1 MGQSTVADG
10 SGLQNLIDTLSEQP
24 DPRLTPETIGRLR
37 RELAERQRGE
47 QALRDSE
54 SRMRA
59 ILTSAVD
66 GIITIDDRG
75 IMELVNPAA
84 ERLFGYSAA
93 EMIGRNVSMLM
104 PNPYRDQHDQ
114 YIENYK
120 RTRQPKIIG
129 IGREVTGLRK
139 DGSTFPMD
147 LGVSEVQL
155 GSRRIFTGI
164 VRDITERKRVEDELR
179 GAKEQA
185 EAANRAKDHFLAVL
199 SHELRT
205 PLTPVLATMSYV
217 ETNPDIPLELK
228 EELSTMRRNVEM
240 EARLIDDLLDLTRIS
255 RGKIELH
262 CEVIDAH
269 ASLRSALEIC
279 QGDIEAKDL
288 VVSIGLRAKRQHVLA
303 DPARLQQIFWNII
316 KNAVKFTPAGG
327 QISLRSINDGTM
339 LRIQVIDTGIGIETE
354 ALPRIFNAFE
364 QGERTVTRRFGGLG
378 LGLAISRALVDAHKG
393 RLWAESDGKDLGAT
407 FTVELEVS
415 PEEVMPTASA
425 AAAASGVRPPPRKNL
440 KILLVEDHED
450 TLRVMATL
458 LRRYGYDV
466 RTAGTVHRALELAE
480 QEHFDLLISDLGL
493 PDGSGLDVMREVKS
507 HYRMKGIALS
517 GFGMEEDLRRS
528 MDAGFEQHLTKPVNI
543 QALENLIR
551 RVAS

>member
-185 EAANRAKDHFLAVL
+185 EAANRAK
-199 SHELRT
+199 EIGR
-205 PLTPVLATMSYV
+205 
-217 ETNPDIPLELK
+217 
-228 EELSTMRRNVEM
+228 
-240 EARLIDDLLDLTRIS
+240 
-255 RGKIELH
+255 
-262 CEVIDAH
+262 AH
-269 ASLRSALEIC
+269 
-279 QGDIEAKDL
+279 
-288 VVSIGLRAKRQHVLA
+288 V
-303 DPARLQQIFWNII
+303 
-316 KNAVKFTPAGG
+316 
-327 QISLRSINDGTM
+327 
-339 LRIQVIDTGIGIETE
+339 
-354 ALPRIFNAFE
+354 
-364 QGERTVTRRFGGLG
+364 
-378 LGLAISRALVDAHKG
+378 
-393 RLWAESDGKDLGAT
+393 
-407 FTVELEVS
+407 
-415 PEEVMPTASA
+415 
-425 AAAASGVRPPPRKNL
+425 
-440 KILLVEDHED
+440 
-450 TLRVMATL
+450 
-458 LRRYGYDV
+458 
-466 RTAGTVHRALELAE
+466 
-480 QEHFDLLISDLGL
+480 
-493 PDGSGLDVMREVKS
+493 
-507 HYRMKGIALS
+507 
-517 GFGMEEDLRRS
+517 
-528 MDAGFEQHLTKPVNI
+528 
-543 QALENLIR
+543 
-551 RVAS
+551 